1 MQTSRET
8 GTGVDVRVSNIGG
21 IEETAVSLTPGVN
34 VLVGRNATNRTSF
47 LQSLMAVA
55 GSERATLKGD
65 SEEGRVEAD
74 LDGETFTRVLTRR
87 GDGVDFSGDPIV
99 DDAEVAD
106 LFAFLLEDNEA
117 RRAVATQGDLR
128 ELVMRPVDTEAIND
142 RIDELVAERD
152 RIDDEI
158 ENAEAAGRR
167 IPDLEERRVELLDEI
182 EAKREALEEK
192 QAEIDDADAD
202 VDESR
207 EERDELEDALDDL
220 NDRRAELDRIASR
233 LENERS
239 SLSSVRSE
247 REDVAAT
254 LEELE
259 SVSEERADYLDEQV
273 SSLRDRKRELDST
286 ITQLQS
292 LIQFNEEMLE
302 GEHTEVLQLLA
313 DDEGGDG
320 SNAVTDA
327 LLAGAESAAG
337 RCWTCGSE
345 VSMEEIEETLDTLRE
360 LAREKRQER
369 SSVTTELEEVQSERN
384 EIETRVER
392 REDLEA
398 RLEELGEEIET
409 REANVERL
417 TESREE
423 AADAVED
430 LEETVEELEAGRHSA
445 VLDLHREANEL
456 QFELNDLQDDLE
468 DIESEIASLEA
479 EVDRKSELTEKRE
492 SIADELAEL
501 RTRIER
507 LEAEAVESFNEH
519 METVLDVLDYGNVS
533 RVWIERA
540 TEQVREGRRKVERT
554 AFRLHVIRTGADGT
568 AYEDT
573 VEHLSESEREVIGL
587 VFGLAGYLVHE
598 VYEECPFMLLDSLE
612 AIDSSRIAAL
622 VDYFHEYAPYIA
634 VALLP
639 EDAQALDDDYRRVT
653 EI

>member
-1 MQTSRET
+1 M
-8 GTGVDVRVSNIGG
+8 SNIGG
-21 IEETAVSLTPGVN
+21 IDETELHLTPGVN

-47 LQSLMAVA
+47 LQSLMAVS

-65 SEEGRVEAD
+65 SEEGRVEVE
-74 LDGETFTRVLTRR
+74 LNGETFTRVLTRR
-87 GDGVDFSGDPIV
+87 GDDVDFSGDPIL

-142 RIDELVAERD
+142 RIDELLAERE
-152 RIDDEI
+152 RVDDEI
-158 ENAEAAGRR
+158 EDAKAAGRR
-167 IPDLEERRVELLDEI
+167 VPDLEERRVELEDEI
-182 EAKREALEEK
+182 EAKREALEAK

-202 VDESR
+202 VEESR
-207 EERDELEDALDDL
+207 EERDDLEEALDEL
-220 NDRRAELDRIASR
+220 NERRAAVERIASR

-247 REDVAAT
+247 REDVEDA
-254 LEELE
+254 LEGLE
-259 SVSEERADYLDEQV
+259 GVDEDRVAFLDEQV
-273 SSLRDRKRELDST
+273 ASLRDRKRDLDST

-313 DDEGGDG
+313 DDEDE
-320 SNAVTDA
+320 SSAVTDA
-327 LLAGAESAAG
+327 LLAESESAAG

-345 VSMEEIEETLDTLRE
+345 VSMEDVEETLNKLRE
-360 LAREKRQER
+360 LAREKRKER
-369 SSVTTELEEVQSERN
+369 SSVTSELEEVQSERN

-392 REDLEA
+392 REDLEQ

-409 REANVERL
+409 REDSVERL
-417 TESREE
+417 TAEREE
-423 AADAVED
+423 ASETVEE
-430 LEETVEELEAGRHSA
+430 LEGTVEELEAGRHSA

-468 DIESEIASLEA
+468 DVESEIAELEGEA
-479 EVDRKSELTEKRE
+479 DRQADLEEKRE
-492 SIADELAEL
+492 SITEELEEL
-501 RTRIER
+501 RTRIDR
-507 LEAEAVESFNEH
+507 LEAEAVESFNDH

-554 AFRLHVIRTGADGT
+554 TFRLHVIRMGADGT

-612 AIDSSRIAAL
+612 AIDSDRIAAL
-622 VDYFHEYAPYIA
+622 VDYFREYAPYTA

>member
-8 GTGVDVRVSNIGG
+8 GTGVDVHVSNIGG
-21 IEETAVSLTPGVN
+21 IDETALRLTPGVN

-47 LQSLMAVA
+47 LQSLMAVS

-65 SEEGRVEAD
+65 SEEGRVEVD
-74 LDGETFTRVLTRR
+74 LDGETYTRVLTRR
-87 GDGVDFSGDPIV
+87 GNDVDFSGDPIL

-117 RRAVATQGDLR
+117 RRAVATQGNLR

-158 ENAEAAGRR
+158 EDAKAAGRR

-192 QAEIDDADAD
+192 QAAIDDADAD
-202 VDESR
+202 VDKSR
-207 EERDELEDALDDL
+207 EERDDLEAALDDL
-220 NDRRAELDRIASR
+220 NEQRAELDRIASR

-239 SLSSVRSE
+239 SLASVREE
-247 REDVAAT
+247 REDVAET

-259 SVSEERADYLDEQV
+259 GVAEDRADYLDEQV
-273 SSLRDRKRELDST
+273 STLRDRKRDLDST

-313 DDEGGDG
+313 DDGEGGTD
-320 SNAVTDA
+320 AVTDA
-327 LLAGAESAAG
+327 LLSGTEHASG

-369 SSVTTELEEVQSERN
+369 SSVTDELESVQSERN

-392 REDLEA
+392 REELQQ
-398 RLEELGEEIET
+398 RLESLGEEAES
-409 REANVERL
+409 REENVERL
-417 TESREE
+417 TTEREE
-423 AADAVED
+423 AAGAVEK

-456 QFELNDLQDDLE
+456 QFELNDLQDELE
-468 DIESEIASLEA
+468 DVESEIAELEA
-479 EVDRKSELTEKRE
+479 EVDRQSELTEKRE
-492 SIADELAEL
+492 TLTDELAEL

-507 LEAEAVESFNEH
+507 LETEAVESFNDH
-519 METVLDVLDYGNVS
+519 MEAVLDVLDYGNVS

-554 AFRLHVIRTGADGT
+554 AFRLHVVRMGTDGT

-573 VEHLSESEREVIGL
+573 VDHLSESEREVIGL

-612 AIDSSRIAAL
+612 AIDSNRIAAL
-622 VDYFHEYAPYIA
+622 VDHFREYAPYIA

-639 EDAQALDDDYRRVT
+639 EDAQALDDDYRRVS